1 MSAAN
6 NVYDPFPRFRRTSER
21 TKAPSLRPPIPS
33 LAEFPDW
40 GCSAGNCGRQQ
51 EHKCQRR
58 ASESRRSGPGS
69 YPREL
74 DDGGA
79 GSSIAPSRSTAGQG
93 QGCPGGAARN
103 RHGIRGLPSSAS
115 VPSPK
120 SRIFR
125 LPAEAGS
132 EGRCRQVSIRPS
144 FPLTSILLRTSSETQ
159 CCKDLHPVAEIIT
172 LDSSCFH
179 VRVRAVL
186 VCSRGLVSGPPPVFS
201 PQET

>member
-103 RHGIRGLPSSAS
+103 RHGIRGCHRVQASDHRSRESSGYRLKRDQREDAGR
-115 VPSPK
+115 
-120 SRIFR
+120 SRLGR
-125 LPAEAGS
+125 L
-132 EGRCRQVSIRPS
+132 
-144 FPLTSILLRTSSETQ
+144 FPLTSILLRTKQ
-159 CCKDLHPVAEIIT
+159 
-172 LDSSCFH
+172 
-179 VRVRAVL
+179 RNAVL
-186 VCSRGLVSGPPPVFS
+186 QVLAASRRNYHS
-201 PQET
+201 